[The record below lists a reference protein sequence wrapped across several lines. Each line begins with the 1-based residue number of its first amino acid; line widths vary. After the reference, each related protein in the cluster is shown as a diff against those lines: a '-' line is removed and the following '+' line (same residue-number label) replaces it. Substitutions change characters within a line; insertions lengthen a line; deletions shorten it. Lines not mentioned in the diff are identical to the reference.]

1 MVVTLP
7 KTTKDVGEML
17 SSGCMYKH
25 LQELLLKAAC
35 GKDYVS
41 KLQFVTTFYG
51 EDINSSVLQVQ
62 LELFN
67 TYLNSKEFNNDGSF
81 TILQI
86 RDCFCK
92 LSPAARAS
100 MSEVATVLKLLMVMP
115 ATNAVSERTASALRR
130 IKTYL
135 RSTCS
140 QKRLNHLM
148 TLHIHKDHTDNLPLK
163 CLNEFVDNNAHRLTI
178 FGKFTD

>member
-1 MVVTLP
+1 
-7 KTTKDVGEML
+7 ML
-17 SSGCMYKH
+17 SSGCMFKH

-41 KLQFVTTFYG
+41 ELQFVTIFYG
-51 EDINSSVLQVQ
+51 EDINSSVLLVQ

-67 TYLNSKEFNNDGSF
+67 IYLNSKEFNNDDSF

-100 MSEVATVLKLLMVMP
+100 MSEVATILKLLHDGY
-115 ATNAVSERTASALRR
+115 ACYKCSE
-130 IKTYL
+130 
-135 RSTCS
+135 
-140 QKRLNHLM
+140 
-148 TLHIHKDHTDNLPLK
+148 
-163 CLNEFVDNNAHRLTI
+163 
-178 FGKFTD
+178 

>member
-1 MVVTLP
+1 MINYI
-7 KTTKDVGEML
+7 KDHFQQLGYGV
-17 SSGCMYKH
+17 YKH

-41 KLQFVTTFYG
+41 ELQIATTFYG
-51 EDINSSVLQVQ
+51 EDINSSVLRVQ

-86 RDCFCK
+86 RDCFRR

-100 MSEVATVLKLLMVMP
+100 MSEIATILKLLMLP
-115 ATNAVSERTASALRR
+115 ATYAVSERTASALR
-130 IKTYL
+130 
-135 RSTCS
+135 
-140 QKRLNHLM
+140 
-148 TLHIHKDHTDNLPLK
+148 
-163 CLNEFVDNNAHRLTI
+163 
-178 FGKFTD
+178 

>member
-1 MVVTLP
+1 MHVQT
-7 KTTKDVGEML
+7 
-17 SSGCMYKH
+17 

-86 RDCFCK
+86 RDCFVNCHQ
-92 LSPAARAS
+92 LQGL
-100 MSEVATVLKLLMVMP
+100 VCQKLL
-115 ATNAVSERTASALRR
+115 
-130 IKTYL
+130 
-135 RSTCS
+135 
-140 QKRLNHLM
+140 Q
-148 TLHIHKDHTDNLPLK
+148 
-163 CLNEFVDNNAHRLTI
+163 F
-178 FGKFTD
+178 

>member
-1 MVVTLP
+1 M
-7 KTTKDVGEML
+7 
-17 SSGCMYKH
+17 
-25 LQELLLKAAC
+25 QELLLKAAC
-35 GKDYVS
+35 GKDYGS
-41 KLQFVTTFYG
+41 ELQFVTTFYVD
-51 EDINSSVLQVQ
+51 DINSSVLQVQ
-62 LELFN
+62 LELFT

-86 RDCFCK
+86 RDCFRK

-100 MSEVATVLKLLMVMP
+100 MSEVATILKLLMVMP

-130 IKTYL
+130 VKIYL

-148 TLHIHKDHTDNLPLK
+148 TLHIHKDYTDNLPLK
-163 CLNEFVDNNAHRLTI
+163 HCLNEFVDNNAHRLSI

>member
-7 KTTKDVGEML
+7 KTTKNVGEML

-81 TILQI
+81 YNSSDQ
-86 RDCFCK
+86 
-92 LSPAARAS
+92 
-100 MSEVATVLKLLMVMP
+100 
-115 ATNAVSERTASALRR
+115 
-130 IKTYL
+130 
-135 RSTCS
+135 
-140 QKRLNHLM
+140 RLFL
-148 TLHIHKDHTDNLPLK
+148 
-163 CLNEFVDNNAHRLTI
+163 
-178 FGKFTD
+178 

>member
-1 MVVTLP
+1 
-7 KTTKDVGEML
+7 ML

-35 GKDYVS
+35 GKDFVS
-41 KLQFVTTFYG
+41 KLEFITTFYG

-100 MSEVATVLKLLMVMP
+100 MSESATILKLLMVMP
-115 ATNAVSERTASALRR
+115 ATNAVSERNASALRR

-148 TLHIHKDHTDNLPLK
+148 TLHIHKDYTDNLPLK
-163 CLNEFVDNNAHRLTI
+163 CLNEFVDNNAHKTHNSWQI
-178 FGKFTD
+178 Y